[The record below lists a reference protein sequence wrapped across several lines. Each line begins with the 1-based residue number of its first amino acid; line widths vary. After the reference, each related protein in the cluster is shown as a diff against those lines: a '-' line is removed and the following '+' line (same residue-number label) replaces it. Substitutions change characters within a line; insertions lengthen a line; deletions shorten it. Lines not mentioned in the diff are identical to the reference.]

1 MLALI
6 GILIGL
12 IVGLLVQL
20 DIPSQFSTYVGVII
34 LASVDSM
41 IGALNASLQNRYNT
55 KLFITGLVGNSFIAV
70 VLTSLGRALELDL
83 RLAAVFAF
91 SVRIFNNFSSI
102 RRLWLR
108 RVERRQRY
116 SVSWRSELPNI
127 GSTPS
132 DLKPSDFN
140 VTSRAQELQERAQR
154 LRQEADAVAHEA
166 DLLWEQEAMELRR
179 SEQAVDPDQE
189 KLEEQDGQNTENTE
203 DSDRKMGR
211 GSHAK
216 RKK

>member
-1 MLALI
+1 MLPLI

-12 IVGLLVQL
+12 IVGLLLQF
-20 DIPSQFSTYVGVII
+20 DIPATFSTYVGVII
-34 LASVDSM
+34 LASFDSM

-55 KLFITGLVGNSFIAV
+55 KLFVSGLVGNSFIAV
-70 VLTSLGRALELDL
+70 VLTALGRALDIDL
-83 RLAAVFAF
+83 SLAAVFAF

-116 SVSWRSELPNI
+116 SASWRSELPNL
-127 GSTPS
+127 GSTPP

-140 VTSRAQELQERAQR
+140 MTSRAQELQDRAAR

-166 DLLWEQEAMELRR
+166 DLLWEQEAMEIRR
-179 SEQAVDPDQE
+179 RDQAAAAPPAESAAPDHV
-189 KLEEQDGQNTENTE
+189 EERSGTEE
-203 DSDRKMGR
+203 SARRGR
-211 GSHAK
+211 GGKGS
-216 RKK
+216 KKK